1 MLSGQTLPNQENN
14 MITDQ
19 LAQYYANI
27 AEEYERVYDKPE
39 RQEDL
44 EDLREKV
51 ADALAGH
58 TVLELACGSGYWT
71 EVIAETAD
79 SVLAT
84 DINEE
89 MLALARERE
98 LPDNVTFARADAFNL
113 PDDLG
118 TFTAV
123 FAGFWWS
130 HVKKEDQEK
139 YLKQLRAK
147 LGKDVLLVLIDNS
160 YVDGSSTVIARTDLE
175 GNTFQFRTATSG
187 ERYEVLKNFPNDSHL
202 RKTFA
207 NAAREIRMKRLEYY
221 WFLSCRL
228 K

>member
-1 MLSGQTLPNQENN
+1 MINQDLNTYYTATAADMENAYSEPQRQ
-14 MITDQ
+14 DD
-19 LAQYYANI
+19 LEAI
-27 AEEYERVYDKPE
+27 AER
-39 RQEDL
+39 
-44 EDLREKV
+44 V
-51 ADALAGH
+51 ADLLDGH
-58 TVLELACGSGYWT
+58 TVLELACGTGYWT
-71 EVIAETAD
+71 EVIAEVAD

-84 DINEE
+84 DINDE
-89 MLALARERE
+89 MLALARE
-98 LPDNVTFARADAFNL
+98 LPDSVTFDKLDAFNL
-113 PDDLG
+113 PDVLVG
-118 TFTAV
+118 KFTAV

-139 YLKQLRAK
+139 YLKHLRAK

-175 GNTFQFRTATSG
+175 GNTHQFRTTASG

-202 RKTFA
+202 RKKFA

>member
-98 LPDNVTFARADAFNL
+98 LPDSVTFARVDAFNL
-113 PDDLG
+113 PEDLG
-118 TFTAV
+118 SFTAV

-139 YLKQLRAK
+139 YLKQLRAR
-147 LGKDVLLVLIDNS
+147 LGKDVLLVLIDNA

-202 RKTFA
+202 RKKFA
-207 NAAREIRMKRLEYY
+207 NSAREIRMKRLEYY

>member
-1 MLSGQTLPNQENN
+1 

-19 LAQYYANI
+19 LAQYYATI

-44 EDLREKV
+44 EDLRDKV
-51 ADALAGH
+51 ADALEGH
-58 TVLELACGSGYWT
+58 SVLELACGSGYWT
-71 EVIAETAD
+71 EVIADTAD

-84 DINEE
+84 DINDA
-89 MLALARERE
+89 MLALARARE
-98 LPDNVTFARADAFNL
+98 LPDSVTFDKLDAFNL
-113 PDDLG
+113 PDGLVG
-118 TFTAV
+118 KFTAV

-139 YLKQLRAK
+139 YLKHLRAK

-175 GNTFQFRTATSG
+175 GNTHQFRTTASG

-202 RKTFA
+202 RKKFA

>member
-1 MLSGQTLPNQENN
+1 

-19 LAQYYANI
+19 LAQYYATI
-27 AEEYERVYDKPE
+27 AEQYERVYDKPE

-58 TVLELACGSGYWT
+58 TVLELACGTGYWT
-71 EVIAETAD
+71 EVIAEVAD
-79 SVLAT
+79 TVLAT
-84 DINEE
+84 DINDA
-89 MLALARERE
+89 MLALAQARE
-98 LPDNVTFARADAFNL
+98 LPDNVSFASMDAFNL
-113 PDDLG
+113 PDDLAG
-118 TFTAV
+118 NFTAV

-175 GNTFQFRTATSG
+175 GNTFQFRSTDSG
-187 ERYEVLKNFPNDSHL
+187 ERFEVLKNFPNDSHL
-202 RKTFA
+202 RKKFA

>member
-14 MITDQ
+14 MITD

-44 EDLREKV
+44 EELREKV
-51 ADALAGH
+51 ADVLEGH

-98 LPDNVTFARADAFNL
+98 LPDSVTFARADAFNL
-113 PDDLG
+113 PEDLAA
-118 TFTAV
+118 FTAV

-139 YLKQLRAK
+139 YLKHLRAR

-175 GNTFQFRTATSG
+175 GNTFQFRTAASG

-202 RKTFA
+202 RKKFA

>member
-1 MLSGQTLPNQENN
+1 

-19 LAQYYANI
+19 LAQYYATI
-27 AEEYERVYDKPE
+27 AKEYERIYDKPE

-44 EDLREKV
+44 EGLREKV
-51 ADALAGH
+51 ADALEGH
-58 TVLELACGSGYWT
+58 TVLELACGTGYWT
-71 EVIAETAD
+71 EVIAEVAD

-84 DINEE
+84 DINDE

-98 LPDNVTFARADAFNL
+98 LPDNVSLAKLDAFNL
-113 PDDLG
+113 PDDLAG
-118 TFTAV
+118 KFTAV

-175 GNTFQFRTATSG
+175 GNTHQFRTTASG

-202 RKTFA
+202 RKKFA
-207 NAAREIRMKRLEYY
+207 NSAREIRMKRLEYY